1 MTKNGLLLSL
11 KNLAELKQNYINVG
25 YQLGKKKM
33 NSIINNTGQYLKQF
47 LLKCEASY
55 YKTMFDTKVNTV
67 KQLWN
72 NLYKVCNF
80 KEEKSKNTKYTVPLL
95 KINNDNI
102 SDPQS
107 ICNEFNIYFK
117 KRG

>member
-1 MTKNGLLLSL
+1 MTVQFPKGLV
-11 KNLAELKQNYINVG
+11 LAILH
-25 YQLGKKKM
+25 
-33 NSIINNTGQYLKQF
+33 
-47 LLKCEASY
+47 Y
-55 YKTMFDTKVNTV
+55 YKTMFDTKSNTV

-80 KEEKSKNTKYTVPLL
+80 KEGKSKNTKYTVPIL

-107 ICNEFNIYFK
+107 ICNEFANSYNTSYI
-117 KRG
+117 